1 MSRDKKNLGDWGE
14 EKAAKYLAAKK
25 YHILGKK
32 VRTICGEIDILAQE
46 KDTLVVVEVKTKTSV
61 EQGAP
66 EEMVD
71 WKKQKK
77 LVRLAQEVN
86 QKFPQYGIRIDVI
99 AIEEKKIR
107 HYINAVLDDDTKY
120 NS

>member
-1 MSRDKKNLGDWGE
+1 MSRDKKDLGDWGE

-32 VRTICGEIDILAQE
+32 VRTVCGEIDILAQE
-46 KDTLVVVEVKTKTSV
+46 KDTLVVVEVKTKTSA

-86 QKFPQYGIRIDVI
+86 QRFPQYGIRIDVV
-99 AIEEKKIR
+99 AIENQQVR
-107 HYINAVLDDDTKY
+107 HYPNAVLD
-120 NS
+120 NSAKI